1 VVFDAL
7 PILGVDGSLVLV
19 QQDSPAAGQVR
30 AKTGTGISVDLAH
43 GRPFLTTKA
52 LAGYIDTSGGRRL
65 AFSLYVNN
73 GLLDEFDDPILG
85 DVFQVN
91 DDLGKISATLW
102 SRF

>member
-1 VVFDAL
+1 MFDAL

-19 QQDSPAAGQVR
+19 QQDSPAAGHVH
-30 AKTGTGISVDLAH
+30 AKTGTGVSGDIAH
-43 GRPFLTTKA
+43 DQLFLTTKA
-52 LAGYIDTSGGRRL
+52 LAGYIETSTGRLL

-91 DDLGKISATLW
+91 DDLGEIAAIIW
-102 SRF
+102 ARF